1 MKGKA
6 ILVLLALLGA
16 GVLVWRFLAGLGPTT
31 GMSDG
36 FPWGIW
42 IMYDVVTGTALAC
55 GGYAVAILVYVMNKG
70 QYHPL
75 VRPAILTSALGY
87 SLAGFSV
94 IIDLG
99 RYWNVYNVANVFT
112 WNLHSVLL
120 EVAVCIMAYTVV
132 LWIELSPA
140 FLEKFKG
147 QPTTIGR
154 LSSKVLPI
162 LEKNLIWI
170 IALGL
175 LLPTMH
181 QSSLGALMLIA
192 VNKLHQLWH
201 TPFLPLLFLLSCIGM
216 GYGIVVVETILS
228 HRYFNK
234 PLPKKMLGQLSKA
247 ISVVLFL
254 YIIVRIVDLIARNRV
269 GLIFAMDKFSILF
282 MVEMVLFLAPAVL
295 LLSQKVRDNVGRV
308 FQTAVLMIIAGAL
321 YRFSTFW
328 FAFNPGAGWAY
339 VPAIPEMLVTAGVIS
354 FEILA
359 YVFLVKTFPAIA
371 GVHEPV
377 KADRA
382 TTTTTRPKVA
392 TIH

>member
-6 ILVLLALLGA
+6 LLVLLALLGA
-16 GVLVWRFLAGLGPTT
+16 GVLAWRFLAGLGATT

-55 GGYAVAILVYVMNKG
+55 GGYAVAILVYVLNKG

-154 LSSKVLPI
+154 ISSKVLPI
-162 LEKNLIWI
+162 MEKNLIWI

-201 TPFLPLLFLLSCIGM
+201 TSFLPLLFLLSCI
-216 GYGIVVVETILS
+216 
-228 HRYFNK
+228 
-234 PLPKKMLGQLSKA
+234 
-247 ISVVLFL
+247 
-254 YIIVRIVDLIARNRV
+254 
-269 GLIFAMDKFSILF
+269 
-282 MVEMVLFLAPAVL
+282 
-295 LLSQKVRDNVGRV
+295 
-308 FQTAVLMIIAGAL
+308 
-321 YRFSTFW
+321 
-328 FAFNPGAGWAY
+328 
-339 VPAIPEMLVTAGVIS
+339 
-354 FEILA
+354 
-359 YVFLVKTFPAIA
+359 
-371 GVHEPV
+371 
-377 KADRA
+377 
-382 TTTTTRPKVA
+382 
-392 TIH
+392 

>member
-6 ILVLLALLGA
+6 ILVLLALLAA
-16 GVLVWRFLAGLGPTT
+16 GVLAWRFLAGLGATT

-36 FPWGIW
+36 YPWGIW

-70 QYHPL
+70 HYHPL

-99 RYWNVYNVANVFT
+99 RYWNVYNVANIFT

-120 EVAVCIMAYTVV
+120 EVAVCIMTYTVV

-140 FLEKFKG
+140 FFEKFKD
-147 QPTTIGR
+147 QPTAIGR
-154 LSSKVLPI
+154 FSSKALPI
-162 LEKNLIWI
+162 VEKYLIWI
-170 IALGL
+170 IALGI

-192 VNKLHQLWH
+192 VNKLHHLWH
-201 TPFLPLLFLLSCIGM
+201 TSFLPLLFLLSCIGM
-216 GYGIVVVETILS
+216 GYGIVVIETIIS

-234 PLPKKMLGQLSKA
+234 PVPKKMLGQLSKA

-254 YIIVRIVDLIARNRV
+254 YIIVRIVDVIAGNRV

-282 MVEMVLFLAPAVL
+282 IVEMLLFLAPAVML
-295 LLSQKVRDNVGRV
+295 MSQKVRDNVGNV
-308 FQTAVLMIIAGAL
+308 FLAAVLMIIAGAL

-328 FAFNPGAGWAY
+328 FAFNPGTGWGY

-371 GVHEPV
+371 GVHTPS

-392 TIH
+392 AIH